1 MPFVLTEEQQ
11 MLRDSAKA
19 YAAEKLPVSQL
30 RALRKDGKAYDAGSW
45 KEIAELGFT
54 GVIVPEEFGGSGFGY
69 VGLG

>member
-30 RALRKDGKAYDAGSW
+30 RALRKDAWELESPSL
-45 KEIAELGFT
+45 IATEAIALT
-54 GVIVPEEFGGSGFGY
+54 PNSSGAAAA
-69 VGLG
+69 LISLPRT